1 VSYRTYRAADA
12 DSGGQDQAGQNQRA
26 GQNRNAGDNQNVRRD
41 EQAEAQRLE
50 REYPGAGADK
60 PTEIP
65 GKGWWQILRRG
76 MKEFTA
82 DQMPL
87 MAAGVAFYAFLALVP
102 TLIAATL
109 VYGLVTGPAEAK
121 QQVQSLTSVLPKDAA
136 SLVGNQMLDLA
147 TAKSSGL
154 GIGLV
159 ISLALA
165 LWSASGATG
174 NLITAVNVAYDE
186 KDQRNFVKKRG
197 LALFLTAGAIIV
209 FVVTASLVA
218 VFPAVANALN
228 IGGFFRVG
236 LEGLRWV
243 VLLVVL
249 MAALAVLYRLA
260 PDRDDPKFKW
270 TSVGAIAAVVIWVVA
285 SIAFSIYVSFG
296 SYSKTY
302 GALAGIVILLMWL
315 WLSLVA
321 VLLGAEINAEMEKQ
335 TVKDTTTGPDKP
347 LGERDAVKA
356 DLRPSDKDPDP
367 ETLEKR

>member
-1 VSYRTYRAADA
+1 MSNRTDSRADA
-12 DSGGQDQAGQNQRA
+12 ASQ
-26 GQNRNAGDNQNVRRD
+26 

-50 REYPGAGADK
+50 RDYPGAGADK

-65 GKGWWQILRRG
+65 PKGWWQVVRRG
-76 MKEFTA
+76 LKEFSA

-87 MAAGVAFYAFLALVP
+87 MAAGVAFYAFLSLVP

-109 VYGLVTGPAEAK
+109 VYGLVTSP
-121 QQVQSLTSVLPKDAA
+121 QDVQRQVKDLASVLPQDAA
-136 SLVGNQMLDLA
+136 NLVGGQMTELA
-147 TAKSSGL
+147 SAKSTGL

-165 LWSASGATG
+165 LWSASGGTG

-186 KDQRNFVKKRG
+186 KETRNFIKKRG
-197 LALFLTAGAIIV
+197 LALLLTVGAIIV
-209 FVVTASLVA
+209 FVLTASLVA

-228 IGGFFRVG
+228 IGGILRVG
-236 LEGLRWV
+236 LEALRWV
-243 VLLVVL
+243 VLLAVL

-270 TSVGAIAAVVIWVVA
+270 TSVGAVVAVVVWVVA
-285 SIAFSIYVSFG
+285 SVVFSLYVNNFG
-296 SYSKTY
+296 SYGKTY
-302 GALAGIVILLMWL
+302 GALAGIVILLTWL
-315 WLSLVA
+315 WLSVVA
-321 VLLGAEINAEMEKQ
+321 ILLGAEINAEMEKQ

-356 DLRPSDKDPDP
+356 DLLPSDPDPDP
-367 ETLEKR
+367 ETLKKR

>member
-270 TSVGAIAAVVIWVVA
+270 TSV
-285 SIAFSIYVSFG
+285 SFG